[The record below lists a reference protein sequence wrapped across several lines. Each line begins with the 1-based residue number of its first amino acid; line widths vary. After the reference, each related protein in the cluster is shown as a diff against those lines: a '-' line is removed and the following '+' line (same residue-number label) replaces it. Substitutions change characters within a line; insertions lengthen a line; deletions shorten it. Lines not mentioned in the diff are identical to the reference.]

1 MIRLVE
7 SARARATG
15 SLTFADGREQ
25 PLRQNLTIGRGPDN
39 HIRLTSKTVSRRHAL
54 LKFEE
59 GRWYIEDRG
68 SANGTFVNETRLPFG
83 AAHPLRHADRI
94 TVGSET
100 LVFSWPAEADD
111 TETTERLEHPVT
123 EPQSALSPFQLQVV
137 RALCGAWL
145 GGTELDR
152 LPSNE
157 QIAAQLGTPDA
168 SDAVKASLRRIYAKA
183 GLSDVPPHAKRRML
197 CRVARQ
203 RGWL

>member
-1 MIRLVE
+1 MTNASAE
-7 SARARATG
+7 SG
-15 SLTFADGREQ
+15 SLTLPNGHEE
-25 PLRQNLTIGRGPDN
+25 PLRADLSIGRGADN
-39 HIRLTSKTVSRRHAL
+39 KIRLRSKTVSRRHAVL
-54 LKFEE
+54 RFEE
-59 GRWYIEDRG
+59 GRWTLEDRG

-83 AAHPLRHADRI
+83 ASHPLRHGDRI

-111 TETTERLEHPVT
+111 PEKTDRLDNPVT
-123 EPQSALSPFQLQVV
+123 EADARLSPFQLQVV

-145 GGTELDR
+145 GGAELDR

-168 SDAVKASLRRIYAKA
+168 AGAVKASLRRIYAKA
-183 GLSDVPPHAKRRML
+183 GLSDVPAHAKRRLL
-197 CRVARQ
+197 CRLARQ

>member
-7 SARARATG
+7 SAEARGTG
-15 SLTFADGREQ
+15 SLTFPDGREQ
-25 PLRQNLTIGRGPDN
+25 PLRENLTIGRGADN
-39 HIRLTSKTVSRRHAL
+39 HIRLRSKTVSRRHAL

-68 SANGTFVNETRLPFG
+68 SVNGTFVNETRLPFG
-83 AAHPLRHADRI
+83 VAHPLRHADRI

-100 LVFSWPAEADD
+100 LVFSWPAEAED
-111 TETTERLEHPVT
+111 TETTDRLEQPVT
-123 EPQSALSPFQLQVV
+123 EPSSALSPFQIQVV

-145 GGTELDR
+145 RGTELDR

-168 SDAVKASLRRIYAKA
+168 SEAVKASLRRIYAKA